1 MVQDGDDGGSLMGA
15 PVDSGH
21 DLWPRRPDEPRGQPE
36 VLELVVEQPEQA
48 TATRGWTGPAALAA
62 AVLLDAAIL
71 WLVRNQLT
79 TLSPIQAVQIATA
92 LCVVPALV
100 GIVWLLAQRTSRAE
114 AHRFGQT
121 SRAMRAEAAALE
133 DRIATLSQHIDVQ
146 RAHLNDQLA
155 ALAHTGDAAATRL
168 ETIGRALAGEIER
181 ADAHAHRLADA
192 AEMAHAS
199 VAELLAAIPA
209 ARADSEEIG
218 RRIDQAG
225 LSAAAQVAAL
235 DAQLSTLADRAHE
248 ADVVAT
254 TAAERLAANIA
265 RISEASD
272 GVGLRLDRAGATM
285 ATTVEALIARTEQS
299 VEQARAGLG
308 AEGEALVAALATH
321 QAQLDSGARETAAA
335 IARQAQAMA
344 DAADQ
349 ARATLDAQGEMMIA
363 TLRAHQEALDATARA
378 GAERLEQQADRVDTR
393 LREAHGA
400 LGTQGEALLATLGTH
415 QAALDASARD
425 GAALLAGQIDAIEG
439 RLEQARATLEVI
451 GEAGTQA
458 LAERLEAIDRAVD
471 HIAGRFE
478 GQAGAGD
485 TMIAGL
491 HAAIESVEQRMAA
504 LQDQGEQRSQRLAAS
519 ISALGG
525 SADAMT
531 EALKAGEAMATRT
544 IGTTE
549 TLLVALDAAAREID
563 ETLPEALDRLDGR
576 IGASRSVVAQA
587 KPELLALVTAAE
599 STHDAI
605 ESIADV
611 IATQRRTLDELGTG
625 LSATLGQG
633 RDQLAALDQSVAATL
648 DRTQRFAGEAAPQ
661 LLDALERVRDTAEL
675 AAERAREA
683 LTAVIPQAAAT
694 MGDAATEAMRRAT
707 GDTVVRQVDA
717 IADATRVAV
726 EAATQATERL
736 AAQVDTIA
744 TQSALV
750 ETRIGEARQERE
762 TAEKDM
768 LTRRVATLIERLNSA
783 SIDITRAFAPDI
795 ADSAWAA
802 YLKGDRGVFTRR
814 AVRLLDASQ
823 AAAVVEL
830 YDGDAGFRDQV
841 NRYIHDFEAMLRM
854 ILAQAE
860 GSPLGVTLLSSD
872 MGKLYVALAQAIERL
887 R

>member
-1 MVQDGDDGGSLMGA
+1 MGA
-15 PVDSGH
+15 PMDSGH
-21 DLWPRRPDEPRGQPE
+21 DLWPRRPEEPRGQPE

-48 TATRGWTGPAALAA
+48 ATRGWTGPVALGAAL
-62 AVLLDAAIL
+62 LLDAGIL
-71 WLVRNQLT
+71 WLVRGQLT

-92 LCVVPALV
+92 LCVAPALV
-100 GIVWLLAQRTSRAE
+100 GILWLLAQRTSRAE

-133 DRIATLSQHIDVQ
+133 DRIAALSRHIDVQ

-155 ALAHTGDAAATRL
+155 ALAHTGDAAAARL

-192 AEMAHAS
+192 ADMARGS
-199 VAELLAAIPA
+199 VADLLAAIPTA
-209 ARADSEEIG
+209 CADSEDIG

-235 DAQLSTLADRAHE
+235 DAQLSALADRAHE

-265 RISEASD
+265 RIAEASD

-285 ATTVEALIARTEQS
+285 ATTVDSLIARTEQS
-299 VEQARAGLG
+299 VEQARAGLA
-308 AEGEALVAALATH
+308 AEGEALVAALVAH
-321 QAQLDSGARETAAA
+321 QAQLDDGARDTAAA
-335 IARQAQAMA
+335 LARQGQAMA
-344 DAADQ
+344 EAADQ
-349 ARATLDAQGEMMIA
+349 ARATLAAQGEAMVQA
-363 TLRAHQEALDATARA
+363 LRAHQDALEASARDGA
-378 GAERLEQQADRVDTR
+378 GRLEHQADQVDAR
-393 LREAHGA
+393 LRDAHAA
-400 LGTQGEALLATLGTH
+400 LGAQGEAMLVTLGTH
-415 QAALDASARD
+415 QAALEASARD
-425 GAALLAGQIDAIEG
+425 GASLLARQIDAIEG
-439 RLEQARATLEVI
+439 RLEQARATLAVA
-451 GEAGTQA
+451 GEASTEA
-458 LAERLEAIDRAVD
+458 MAERLETIDRAVD

-485 TMIAGL
+485 AMIAGL
-491 HAAIESVEQRMAA
+491 HAAIDAVEHRMVA
-504 LQDQGEQRSQRLAAS
+504 LQDHGEQRSQRLAAS

-563 ETLPEALDRLDGR
+563 ETLPDALDRLDGR

-605 ESIADV
+605 EAIADV
-611 IATQRRTLDELGTG
+611 IATQRRVLDELGTG

-633 RDQLAALDQSVAATL
+633 RDQLAALDDTVAATL
-648 DRTQRFAGEAAPQ
+648 ERTQRFAGEAAPQ

-675 AAERAREA
+675 AAERARAA
-683 LTAVIPQAAAT
+683 LVAVIPQAAAAL
-694 MGDAATEAMRRAT
+694 GEAAAETMRRVT
-707 GDTVVRQVDA
+707 GDTVVRQVDS
-717 IADATRVAV
+717 ITDATRLAV

-744 TQSALV
+744 EQSERV
-750 ETRIGEARQERE
+750 ESRIVEARQERE

-768 LTRRVATLIERLNSA
+768 LTRRVATLIEQLNSA

-823 AAAVVEL
+823 AAAVVDL
-830 YDGDAGFRDQV
+830 YDRDTGFREQV

>member
-1 MVQDGDDGGSLMGA
+1 MGA
-15 PVDSGH
+15 PMDSGH

-36 VLELVVEQPEQA
+36 VLELVVEQPESVV
-48 TATRGWTGPAALAA
+48 ATRGWTGPAALGA
-62 AVLLDAAIL
+62 AVLLDGAIL
-71 WLVRNQLT
+71 WLVRDQLA
-79 TLSPIQAVQIATA
+79 TLSPIQFVQVATA
-92 LCVVPALV
+92 LCVVPALT

-133 DRIATLSQHIDVQ
+133 DRIAALSQHIDVQ

-192 AEMAHAS
+192 AEMARAS
-199 VAELLAAIPA
+199 VAELLSALPN

-235 DAQLSTLADRAHE
+235 DAQLSALADRAHE

-265 RISEASD
+265 RIAEASD

-285 ATTVEALIARTEQS
+285 ATTVDALITRTEQS
-299 VEQARAGLG
+299 VEQARAGLA

-321 QAQLDSGARETAAA
+321 QAQLDGGAHDTAATL
-335 IARQAQAMA
+335 ARHAQAMA
-344 DAADQ
+344 DAAEQ
-349 ARATLDAQGEMMIA
+349 ARATLATQGETMVE
-363 TLRAHQEALDATARA
+363 TLRVHQDALDTTAQA
-378 GAERLEQQADRVDTR
+378 GVQRLAEQADLVDAR
-393 LREAHGA
+393 LREAQAA
-400 LGTQGEALLATLGTH
+400 LGTQGETMLATLGTH
-415 QAALDASARD
+415 QAALDASATE
-425 GAALLAGQIDAIEG
+425 GATALARQIDTVEE
-439 RLEQARATLEVI
+439 RLAQARATLEI
-451 GEAGTQA
+451 AGEAGTQA

-471 HIAGRFE
+471 HIAGRLE

-485 TMIAGL
+485 AMIAGL

-531 EALKAGEAMATRT
+531 EALQAGEAMATRT

-563 ETLPEALDRLDGR
+563 ETLPDALDRLDGR

-605 ESIADV
+605 EAIADV
-611 IATQRRTLDELGTG
+611 IATQRRTLDELGSG

-633 RDQLAALDQSVAATL
+633 RDQLAALDDSVAATL

-661 LLDALERVRDTAEL
+661 LIDALERVRDTAEL
-675 AAERAREA
+675 AAARARETLA
-683 LTAVIPQAAAT
+683 AVIPQAAAE
-694 MGDAATEAMRRAT
+694 MGDATTEAMRRAT

-717 IADATRVAV
+717 ITDATRTAV
-726 EAATQATERL
+726 QAATQATERL

-744 TQSALV
+744 AQSALV
-750 ETRIGEARQERE
+750 ETRIAEARQERE
-762 TAEKDM
+762 AAEKDM
-768 LTRRVATLIERLNSA
+768 LTRRVATLIEQLNSA
-783 SIDITRAFAPDI
+783 SIDITHAFAPDI

-814 AVRLLDASQ
+814 AVRLLDANQ

-830 YDGDAGFRDQV
+830 YDRDAGFRDQV

>member
-1 MVQDGDDGGSLMGA
+1 MGA
-15 PVDSGH
+15 PMDSGH

-36 VLELVVEQPEQA
+36 VLELVVEQPEGA
-48 TATRGWTGPAALAA
+48 VAARSWTGPATLGA
-62 AVLLDAAIL
+62 AVLLDGAIL
-71 WLVRNQLT
+71 WLVRDQLA
-79 TLSPIQAVQIATA
+79 TLSPIQVVQVATA
-92 LCVVPALV
+92 LCVMPALV

-121 SRAMRAEAAALE
+121 ARAMRAEAAAME
-133 DRIATLSQHIDVQ
+133 ERIAALSQHIDVQ

-155 ALAHTGDAAATRL
+155 ALAHTGDTTATRL
-168 ETIGRALAGEIER
+168 ETIGRALATEIER

-192 AEMAHAS
+192 AGMARTS
-199 VAELLAAIPA
+199 VTDLLDALPA
-209 ARADSEEIG
+209 ACTGSEEVG

-235 DAQLSTLADRAHE
+235 DAQLSALADRAHE

-265 RISEASD
+265 RISESSD
-272 GVGLRLDRAGATM
+272 DVGLRLDRAGATM
-285 ATTVEALIARTEQS
+285 ATTVDALVARTEQS
-299 VEQARAGLG
+299 VEQARAGLA
-308 AEGEALVAALATH
+308 AEADALVAALAMH
-321 QAQLDSGARETAAA
+321 QARLDSGARDTAAA
-335 IARQAQAMA
+335 LARQAQAMA
-344 DAADQ
+344 DAAEQ
-349 ARATLDAQGEMMIA
+349 ARATLATQGETMIE
-363 TLRAHQEALDATARA
+363 TLRAHQDALDATARA
-378 GAERLEQQADRVDTR
+378 GTERLADQADLVDTR
-393 LREAHGA
+393 LRDAHAA
-400 LGTQGEALLATLGTH
+400 LGAQGEAMLATLGTH
-415 QAALDASARD
+415 QATLEASARD
-425 GAALLAGQIDAIEG
+425 GATVLARQIEAIEE
-439 RLEQARATLEVI
+439 RLDQARATLEVT
-451 GEAGTQA
+451 GETGTQA

-471 HIAGRFE
+471 HIAARFE

-485 TMIAGL
+485 AMIAGL

-504 LQDQGEQRSQRLAAS
+504 LQDQGEHRSQRLAAS

-563 ETLPEALDRLDGR
+563 ETLPDALDRLDGR

-599 STHDAI
+599 STHGAI
-605 ESIADV
+605 EAIADV
-611 IATQRRTLDELGTG
+611 IATQRQTLDELGTG

-633 RDQLAALDQSVAATL
+633 RDQLAALDDSVAATL

-683 LTAVIPQAAAT
+683 LAAVIPQAAAT
-694 MGDAATEAMRRAT
+694 MGDAAAEAMRRAT

-717 IADATRVAV
+717 IADATRAAV

-744 TQSALV
+744 AQSRLV
-750 ETRIGEARQERE
+750 ENRVAEARQERE
-762 TAEKDM
+762 TAEKDT
-768 LTRRVATLIERLNSA
+768 LTRRVATLIEQLNSA

-814 AVRLLDASQ
+814 AVRLLDAGQ
-823 AAAVVEL
+823 AAAVVQL
-830 YDGDAGFRDQV
+830 YDRDSGFREQV